1 MASGRLMSTS
11 IGSNVE
17 YKEGVEGPSPST
29 STRGLKR
36 RAESTIL
43 WNTAYM
49 HTRTLLTAT
58 LLTVSLAATGCGLLE
73 TNDDEMETLRVEIIQ
88 LREDFMDLEAEVSL
102 LARVPATTTTIASS
116 STTTRAASVAGVATT
131 TRAPS
136 SSATPAEEDQASA
149 PTVPVGLNEEAIL
162 TATYEWGPSDPTLI
176 LQELLGVTADGWYGN
191 GTRAAHAAEL
201 GARGLSTDGV
211 PLPPTTTVAAETAE
225 TAETTEAPAET
236 TETTEAP
243 AETTEAPAETTEA
256 PGETTETTEAP
267 AETTEAPAETT
278 VAPAETTEAPVETT
292 TTTAG

>member
-1 MASGRLMSTS
+1 MASGCLMTTS
-11 IGSNVE
+11 VGNEVE
-17 YKEGVEGPSPST
+17 CKEGVEGPSPSA

-36 RAESTIL
+36 RAEDAIL

-73 TNDDEMETLRVEIIQ
+73 TNDDELETLRVEIIQ

-102 LARVPATTTTIASS
+102 LARMPATTTTTASS
-116 STTTRAASVAGVATT
+116 SATTTAASATGAATT

-136 SSATPAEEDQASA
+136 SAAAPTEEDPAPA

-162 TATYEWGPSDPTLI
+162 TATYEWGPSDPALI

-201 GARGLSTDGV
+201 EARGLSTDGV
-211 PLPPTTTVAAETAE
+211 PSPPTTAAPDATETTETTEAPAETTEAPAE
-225 TAETTEAPAET
+225 TTDATETTEAPAETTEAPAET

-243 AETTEAPAETTEA
+243 AETTA
-256 PGETTETTEAP
+256 
-267 AETTEAPAETT
+267 
-278 VAPAETTEAPVETT
+278 APAETTEAPVETT
-292 TTTAG
+292 TTAAG

>member
-1 MASGRLMSTS
+1 MASGRLMTTS
-11 IGSNVE
+11 VGRE
-17 YKEGVEGPSPST
+17 GECKEGAEGPSPST
-29 STRGLKR
+29 STHGLKR
-36 RAESTIL
+36 CAEDAIL

-102 LARVPATTTTIASS
+102 LARMPATTTTTASS
-116 STTTRAASVAGVATT
+116 SATTTAASATGAATT

-136 SSATPAEEDQASA
+136 SAAASAEEDQAPA

-162 TATYEWGPSDPTLI
+162 TATYEWGPSDPALI

-201 GARGLSTDGV
+201 EARGLSTDGV
-211 PLPPTTTVAAETAE
+211 PSPPTTAAPEATETTEAPV
-225 TAETTEAPAET
+225 ETTEAPAET

-256 PGETTETTEAP
+256 P
-267 AETTEAPAETT
+267 AETTE
-278 VAPAETTEAPVETT
+278 APAETTEAPVETT
-292 TTTAG
+292 TTAAG

>member
-1 MASGRLMSTS
+1 MASGRLMTTS
-11 IGSNVE
+11 VGSEVE
-17 YKEGVEGPSPST
+17 CKEGVEGPSPST

-36 RAESTIL
+36 RAEGAIL

-102 LARVPATTTTIASS
+102 LARMPATTTTTASS
-116 STTTRAASVAGVATT
+116 SATTTAASATGAATT

-136 SSATPAEEDQASA
+136 SAAAPAEEDQAPA

-162 TATYEWGPSDPTLI
+162 TATYEWGPSDPALI

-201 GARGLSTDGV
+201 EARGLSTDGV
-211 PLPPTTTVAAETAE
+211 PSPPTTAAPEATETTEAPAETTEAPAE
-225 TAETTEAPAET
+225 TTEAPAETTEAPAET

-256 PGETTETTEAP
+256 P
-267 AETTEAPAETT
+267 
-278 VAPAETTEAPVETT
+278 VETT
-292 TTTAG
+292 TTAAG

>member
-1 MASGRLMSTS
+1 MASGCLMGTLVERRAEYMRRVGGLSPSSSTS
-11 IGSNVE
+11 
-17 YKEGVEGPSPST
+17 
-29 STRGLKR
+29 GLKR
-36 RAESTIL
+36 RAEGANL
-43 WNTAYM
+43 WNTAHM

-102 LARVPATTTTIASS
+102 LARMPATTTTTASS
-116 STTTRAASVAGVATT
+116 SATTTAASATGAATT

-136 SSATPAEEDQASA
+136 AAAPTEEDPAPA

-162 TATYEWGPSDPTLI
+162 TATYEWGPSDPALI

-201 GARGLSTDGV
+201 EARGLSTDGV
-211 PLPPTTTVAAETAE
+211 PSPPTTAAPDATA
-225 TAETTEAPAET
+225 TTEAPA
-236 TETTEAP
+236 ETTEAP

-256 PGETTETTEAP
+256 P

-278 VAPAETTEAPVETT
+278 AAPAETTEAPVETT
-292 TTTAG
+292 TTAAG

>member
-1 MASGRLMSTS
+1 MSTS
-11 IGSNVE
+11 VGSEVE
-17 YKEGVEGPSPST
+17 CKEGAEGPSPST
-29 STRGLKR
+29 STRDLKR
-36 RAESTIL
+36 CAEGAIL

-102 LARVPATTTTIASS
+102 LARMPATTTTTASS
-116 STTTRAASVAGVATT
+116 SATTTAASATGAATT

-136 SSATPAEEDQASA
+136 SAAASADEDQAPA

-162 TATYEWGPSDPTLI
+162 TATYEWGPSDPALI

-191 GTRAAHAAEL
+191 GTRAAHVAEL
-201 GARGLSTDGV
+201 GARGLSTGGV
-211 PLPPTTTVAAETAE
+211 PSPPTTTAAP
-225 TAETTEAPAET
+225 EA
-236 TETTEAP
+236 TEAP

-256 PGETTETTEAP
+256 PTATTETTETTEAP
-267 AETTEAPAETT
+267 AETTEAPTETT
-278 VAPAETTEAPVETT
+278 EAPAETTEAPVETT
-292 TTTAG
+292 TTAAG

>member
-1 MASGRLMSTS
+1 MASGRLMTTS
-11 IGSNVE
+11 VGRE
-17 YKEGVEGPSPST
+17 GECKEGAEGPSPST

-36 RAESTIL
+36 RAEDAIL

-49 HTRTLLTAT
+49 HKRTLLTAT

-102 LARVPATTTTIASS
+102 LARMPATTTTTASS
-116 STTTRAASVAGVATT
+116 SATTTAASATGAATT

-136 SSATPAEEDQASA
+136 SAAASAEEDQAPA

-162 TATYEWGPSDPTLI
+162 TATYEWGPSDPALI

-201 GARGLSTDGV
+201 EARGLSTDGV
-211 PLPPTTTVAAETAE
+211 PSPPTTAAPEATETTEAPVETTEAPAETTE
-225 TAETTEAPAET
+225 TTEAPAETTEAPAET

-256 PGETTETTEAP
+256 P
-267 AETTEAPAETT
+267 
-278 VAPAETTEAPVETT
+278 VETT
-292 TTTAG
+292 TTAAG